1 VKALSRP
8 QKAEDYKI
16 ELPGDFKAPEGIEFK
31 FDDKDPILAQAREQ
45 AHAQG
50 MSQDGF
56 SKMLG
61 LYAAAKVGEQAQID
75 AARTAEIGKLGS
87 NAGARVD
94 AVLQFFTG
102 IDTTTD
108 KRDARAM
115 GEMLV
120 AARHVEAF
128 ERMITNLTAQGATPF
143 SQRHRDVPDEKPSDT
158 EFNGWSYTEQREYS
172 STGKRPSRAN

>member
-1 VKALSRP
+1 MKALSRP
-8 QKAEDYKI
+8 QKAEEYKI
-16 ELPGDFKAPEGIEFK
+16 ELPADFKAPEGVDFK
-31 FDDKDPILAQAREQ
+31 FDDKDPILAQAQ
-45 AHAQG
+45 AWAHTVG
-50 MSQDGF
+50 MSQDQFKQG
-56 SKMLG
+56 LG
-61 LYAAAKVGEQAQID
+61 LFAAAKVGEQSQIN
-75 AARTAEIGKLGS
+75 AARTAEIGKLGA

-128 ERMITNLTAQGATPF
+128 ERMITSLTSQGAAPF
-143 SQRHRDVPDEKPSDT
+143 SQRHREEPDNKPTD
-158 EFNGWSYTEQREYS
+158 EEYRGWSYHEQREYS